1 MSSTNASS
9 NGAVCGGVVSSMMM
23 VPESLDRVIVC
34 VCEDCS
40 VGGESVTT
48 GFAGSWVR
56 TLLTEKP
63 SSNRTDAMILLRLIV
78 ISTCLGLRGISDR
91 CPPRKSAHTNR

>member
-9 NGAVCGGVVSSMMM
+9 NKAVCGGVVSSMMM
-23 VPESLDRVIVC
+23 MPESFDCLIVC

-40 VGGESVTT
+40 AGGESVTT

-56 TLLTEKP
+56 TLLTQKP
-63 SSNRTDAMILLRLIV
+63 SSTRTDAMILLRLIV
-78 ISTCLGLRGISDR
+78 ISTCLGLREISDR
-91 CPPRKSAHTNR
+91 CAPTKSAHTNR